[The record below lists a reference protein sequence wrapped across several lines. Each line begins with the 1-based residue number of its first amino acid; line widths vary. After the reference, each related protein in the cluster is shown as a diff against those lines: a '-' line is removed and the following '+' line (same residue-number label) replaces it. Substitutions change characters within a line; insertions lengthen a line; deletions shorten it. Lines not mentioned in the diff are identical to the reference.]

1 MIAKEVSGPVVDSYL
16 ESVTLWFSR
25 LSLWIRTLAGNLFLL
40 SQHNGVTYFGYATNK
55 TNAMHAACECA
66 IRHGKFLSAEEES
79 EIVFLM
85 PPPPEITPD
94 MSPEE
99 VYNLRCL
106 TVIGE
111 EANMNLVPGFQKL
124 CPASR

>member
-1 MIAKEVSGPVVDSYL
+1 MEYFV
-16 ESVTLWFSR
+16 
-25 LSLWIRTLAGNLFLL
+25 LAL
-40 SQHNGVTYFGYATNK
+40 QHEGVLYFGYASK
-55 TNAMHAACECA
+55 KKVARHAACECA

-99 VYNLRCL
+99 VESLRGL
-106 TVIGE
+106 VVVGE
-111 EANMNLVPGFQKL
+111 EAKKNLTPWFQGI
-124 CPASR
+124 CPFSR